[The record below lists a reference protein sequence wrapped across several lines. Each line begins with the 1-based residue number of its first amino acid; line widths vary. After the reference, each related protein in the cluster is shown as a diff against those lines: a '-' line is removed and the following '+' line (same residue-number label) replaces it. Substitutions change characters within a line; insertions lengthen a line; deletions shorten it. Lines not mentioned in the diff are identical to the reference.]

1 MSEEKTQVAV
11 RDMAGNVLGHML
23 MPVDFYNRSNLFR
36 FAKPVELTFHCSD
49 DAQSEAVMSFVDLE
63 AAKYATPS
71 RTVVWCLRA
80 GPEAAAGLPDLPEFR
95 PIGGRAQG

>member
-1 MSEEKTQVAV
+1 MTEKTQIAV

-23 MPVDFYNRSNLFR
+23 MPVDFYNRGNLFR
-36 FAKPVELTFHCSD
+36 FAKPVEFTVPYSVG
-49 DAQSEAVMSFVDLE
+49 AQSEAVMSFVDLE
-63 AAKYATPS
+63 VAKYATPS

-95 PIGGRAQG
+95 PIGGRARG